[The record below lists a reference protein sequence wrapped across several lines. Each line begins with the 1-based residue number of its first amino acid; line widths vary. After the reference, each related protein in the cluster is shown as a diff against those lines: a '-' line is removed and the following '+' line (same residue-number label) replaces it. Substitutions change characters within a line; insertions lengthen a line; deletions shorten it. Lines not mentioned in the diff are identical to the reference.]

1 MISVKKLYR
10 SISIACVVL
19 SAGFLVGLSAQAKV
33 SAAKERVRMKLYYAK
48 NDAGERIFTIALT
61 AGSGKNMHGL
71 KNVEVVLSSILND
84 SIITLATLETDTLG
98 EIKLYLAEDYV
109 LPSDED
115 GVSTIMAEYAGDD
128 EYRSADGE
136 LTISD
141 LDFEFSFEEIDSV
154 KYLKILATRLD
165 GSGNKLPVE
174 ELNINIGVQRLFS
187 ILPIDEIETDADGY
201 GELEISNDIPGDAEG
216 LLNFVARIEDHD
228 EFGTVIKKGSSNW
241 GVPVSYEVKPLPRQ
255 LFTDEAPLWMI
266 ISVFVI
272 LLGAWYHFFLSIS
285 KLIKLKN
292 VD

>member
-109 LPSDED
+109 LPADED
-115 GVSTIMAEYAGDD
+115 GVSTIVAEYAGDD

-136 LTISD
+136 LMISD

-228 EFGTVIKKGSSNW
+228 EFGTVIKKRKFELGSA
-241 GVPVSYEVKPLPRQ
+241 GVL
-255 LFTDEAPLWMI
+255 
-266 ISVFVI
+266 
-272 LLGAWYHFFLSIS
+272 
-285 KLIKLKN
+285 
-292 VD
+292 